1 MNQIYQYGQQWSIT
15 FNATKTIQQT
25 FSLKKDS
32 QPPALTFGGT
42 LIPCHNNHKHLG
54 LTFSKD
60 LRFHEHINDICHKVN
75 KTLSPLYPLARH
87 LPRFILDQLYK
98 TYIRPHFDYCDT
110 IYDGYITIK
119 DATRLET
126 LQNRAAR
133 LSTGALFRTSTDRL
147 RADLGWDKLTI
158 RRRIHRLLLY
168 HKLNDPRLS
177 THDYITATLPVTRAH
192 ATGRALRNA
201 SSHSHATVHT
211 SLHQNSFF
219 NATIRNWNELPIT
232 IRTLDHKDFKKEIA
246 RDLSLHN
253 PPKFY
258 TVGTKKYNT
267 LHARLRMEMSQLNAH
282 LFQIQKADS
291 PACPCGHS
299 VENTRHFIL
308 FCPEFTH
315 HRTALFSK
323 VSHILGKPLIQ
334 MHPLTQL
341 SLLLQGTDLRD
352 SDGRAIALCFQEF
365 LKNSNR
371 FPSLDV

>member
-1 MNQIYQYGQQWSIT
+1 M
-15 FNATKTIQQT
+15 
-25 FSLKKDS
+25 
-32 QPPALTFGGT
+32 
-42 LIPCHNNHKHLG
+42 
-54 LTFSKD
+54 
-60 LRFHEHINDICHKVN
+60 
-75 KTLSPLYPLARH
+75 
-87 LPRFILDQLYK
+87 
-98 TYIRPHFDYCDT
+98 
-110 IYDGYITIK
+110 
-119 DATRLET
+119 
-126 LQNRAAR
+126 
-133 LSTGALFRTSTDRL
+133 
-147 RADLGWDKLTI
+147 GWDKLTT

-168 HKLNDPRLS
+168 HKINDPRLS
-177 THDYITATLPVTRAH
+177 TPDYITATLPVTRAH

-323 VSHILGKPLIQ
+323 VSQILGQPLIQ

-341 SLLLQGTDLRD
+341 SLLLKGTDLRD

-365 LKNSNR
+365 LKISNR